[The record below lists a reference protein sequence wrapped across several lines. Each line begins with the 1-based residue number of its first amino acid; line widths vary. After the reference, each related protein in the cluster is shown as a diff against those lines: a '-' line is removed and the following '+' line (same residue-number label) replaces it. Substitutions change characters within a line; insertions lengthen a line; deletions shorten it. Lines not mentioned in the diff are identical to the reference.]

1 MTEPDRDPEIEQ
13 DDELAQEVE
22 VDLTDAEIVGNARR
36 RHGSLGAVMAA
47 GMLGIDQALGRKPKQ
62 EAPIVVSSNSD
73 PHDVDTD
80 GIAFDIDPVTSITAP
95 PLPRSAPVVAP
106 TGRKRKR

>member
-1 MTEPDRDPEIEQ
+1 MHAVVGLQSSRRAQQQAPREGILASRVGGAK
-13 DDELAQEVE
+13 ELAVAQ
-22 VDLTDAEIVGNARR
+22 
-36 RHGSLGAVMAA
+36 
-47 GMLGIDQALGRKPKQ
+47 PKQ